1 MKKINPWLIVSILLF
16 LLLFVSLLTG
26 GFGIRNDSISHLS
39 PPEIAEKA
47 INYINKNILR
57 EGSRATIINSSRNK
71 DGVYKI
77 NVQIRNQEYTS
88 YVSPDGKMLFP
99 EGFEL
104 DKPLA
109 KNKGQGN
116 EPEEIPK
123 AESPDV
129 KLFVMAYCPFG
140 NQAENAMIPVA
151 KLLKDK
157 VKIELGSVI
166 YSDYAK
172 RMGGEAKDWCLDEE
186 QKYCSMHGIN
196 ELNEDIRELCV
207 AKYQPEKLWDF
218 LEKMN
223 KNTTTK
229 NVEEKWEGIARE
241 VGVNVDKIK
250 KCQKEEA
257 EDLLA
262 EQVAF
267 NKKYNITGSPTLLI
281 NGVRYRG
288 ARTPEAYKTAICKAF
303 INPPEECQTKLE
315 EGANSSSGG
324 CG

>member
-1 MKKINPWLIVSILLF
+1 
-16 LLLFVSLLTG
+16 
-26 GFGIRNDSISHLS
+26 
-39 PPEIAEKA
+39 
-47 INYINKNILR
+47 
-57 EGSRATIINSSRNK
+57 
-71 DGVYKI
+71 
-77 NVQIRNQEYTS
+77 
-88 YVSPDGKMLFP
+88 
-99 EGFEL
+99 
-104 DKPLA
+104 
-109 KNKGQGN
+109 
-116 EPEEIPK
+116 
-123 AESPDV
+123 
-129 KLFVMAYCPFG
+129 MAYCPFG
-140 NQAENAMIPVA
+140 NQAEDAMIPVA

-157 VKIELGSVI
+157 VKIELKSII

-218 LEKMN
+218 LEKIN
-223 KNTTTK
+223 ENTTTK
-229 NVEEKWEGIARE
+229 NVEEKWESIARE
-241 VGVNVDKIK
+241 VGVDANKIK
-250 KCQKEEA
+250 NCQKKEA
-257 EDLLA
+257 ENLLA
-262 EQVAF
+262 EQVVL
-267 NKKYNITGSPTLLI
+267 NKKYNVTGSPTLLI